1 MGYNKYRNSNTKTDS
16 RKPYSRKPR
25 DKNAPV
31 KVSGLKA
38 WVQHGEVDRALRK
51 FKKKVNNDGKFR
63 ILKEREYFEKPSERK
78 RKQKARAVKRW
89 QKQAAI
95 NRRPQV

>member
-31 KVSGLKA
+31 KVPGLKV

>member
-31 KVSGLKA
+31 KVSGLKV

>member
-31 KVSGLKA
+31 HVPGLKV

>member
-16 RKPYSRKPR
+16 RKPYSRKPH

-31 KVSGLKA
+31 KVSGLKV

>member
-31 KVSGLKA
+31 KVLGLKV